1 MKEVIQKTSYVK
13 PLSSL
18 VILDDESVICASQQQ
33 ETGALPEYTYEE
45 W

>member
-13 PLSSL
+13 PLFGL
-18 VILDDESVICASQQQ
+18 IMLDKECIICASQQQ